1 MSPARS
7 PDWIWAVVEGR
18 VSSAMPA
25 SVPPA
30 LWLAAMCEHRGV
42 GSLYDELGVA
52 PSADQEQLHRAYRRR
67 ARELHPDVNDG
78 VESDAA
84 MRRLND
90 VWAVLGDP
98 EVRLEYDQLL
108 RSEQTAPP
116 TGAGPTP
123 ASVDAGLLSPLR
135 PEHLGWFRVLRP
147 SVIIPATLL
156 LIFIGTAYA
165 GHSPSDGSTPA
176 PTVTVRTAS
185 PTSGSGTN
193 TAGGASGGV
202 PAVALVGR
210 CIRDQSGSVLLVPC
224 SDRPNSLVVATMPV
238 SGRCPTGTSAYVLA
252 GQTEMVCASPAGP

>member
-1 MSPARS
+1 
-7 PDWIWAVVEGR
+7 
-18 VSSAMPA
+18 
-25 SVPPA
+25 
-30 LWLAAMCEHRGV
+30 MCEHRGV

-52 PSADQEQLHRAYRRR
+52 RSADQEQLHRAYRRR
-67 ARELHPDVNDG
+67 ARQLHPDVNDG

-98 EVRLEYDQLL
+98 EVRVEYDQLL
-108 RSEQTAPP
+108 RSEESAPP
-116 TGAGPTP
+116 TGGGPP
-123 ASVDAGLLSPLR
+123 AAPDDAGLLSGPG
-135 PEHLGWFRVLRP
+135 PAHMGWFRVLRP

-156 LIFIGTAYA
+156 LIFIVTAYA
-165 GHSPSDGSTPA
+165 GHTPSDGGAPA
-176 PTVTVRTAS
+176 PTVTVRTAGGTG
-185 PTSGSGTN
+185 TS
-193 TAGGASGGV
+193 TAGGTSAGV

>member
-1 MSPARS
+1 M
-7 PDWIWAVVEGR
+7 
-18 VSSAMPA
+18 
-25 SVPPA
+25 
-30 LWLAAMCEHRGV
+30 
-42 GSLYDELGVA
+42 YDELGVA

-108 RSEQTAPP
+108 RSEETAPP
-116 TGAGPTP
+116 AGGGPP
-123 ASVDAGLLSPLR
+123 AAPGDPSLLSPPV

-156 LIFIGTAYA
+156 LIFIVTAYA

-176 PTVTVRTAS
+176 PVVTVWTAR
-185 PTSGSGTN
+185 PASGTG
-193 TAGGASGGV
+193 TAGGASAGV

-210 CIRDQSGSVLLVPC
+210 CIRDETGSVLLVPC

-238 SGRCPTGTSAYVLA
+238 SGRCPTGTSAYMLA